1 MKYRHVGRHA
11 DTLATGAP
19 IGPGE
24 FVDLTDQESKDE
36 PLIEDG
42 TLIPTEE
49 PKKTAKKEGE
59 G

>member
-24 FVDLTDQESKDE
+24 FVTLTDAQAKEE
-36 PLIEDG
+36 PLIEQG
-42 TLIPTEE
+42 ILISAESQ
-49 PKKTAKKEGE
+49 KGKQKEADE
-59 G
+59 